1 MSRILSRLKA
11 VVDQPVT
18 CVVVGVVLLLI
29 SVQPCEAQ
37 SATSGPSGESLETR
51 FYANAALRPAGMK
64 SVCWTRG
71 FWADRYALCRD
82 TIVPEMKQALLTP
95 ENAACLSNFRIGAGL
110 EKGKHQGTF
119 WGDGDCYKWIEAIA
133 WLYAIGR
140 DPALD
145 REMDHWIG
153 LIAKTQAPD
162 GYISTQIQLDPAKK
176 RWENLNHHELYN
188 MGHLM
193 TAASVHAQATGKQ
206 TFLGVARKAADYLDG
221 VFSPRPPELAHMDFN
236 PSHIMGLMD
245 LYRATG
251 EERYLKLANVF
262 ITMRGSQPVPS
273 FSKRNLQ
280 AQPGDQTQDRMP
292 LRRETSA
299 VGHAVTGGYLYC
311 GAADLVAETGE
322 KTLDE
327 ALVRIWDDMTQK
339 KMYVTGGNGAIRQGV
354 SIRKDPV
361 HEAFGFAYDLPP
373 RVGYNETCANIA
385 AAMFGWRMLLLEGDP
400 RYADV
405 MERVLYNSM
414 LSAMSLDGKSYC
426 YCNPLE
432 RRRGVP
438 LEHNDTEHRWVTH
451 TCYCCPPSVARTLA
465 RLHTYAYSW
474 SPDGGLWVN
483 LYGGNTLDQPVPGG
497 DRWRLTQTTDY
508 PWDGSVQFE
517 ILEAPAKP
525 AALNLRIPAWGEGAT
540 ISVNGVAG
548 EVGTKPGNY
557 ARLERTWKAGDS
569 VTLTLPMDVQML
581 AADPLVAQAKGQAAV
596 QRGPLVYCLESA
608 DLPDGLSINRVLLP
622 RDAKWTI
629 GKQDALLGGVV
640 VLKTEAM
647 TLPHSEPSTGLYH
660 RLVAGPLTPQ
670 PIQLIPYYA
679 WNNRGSVDMSVWLPL
694 R

>member
-1 MSRILSRLKA
+1 MNGWMCLGSLLMMLSLA
-11 VVDQPVT
+11 
-18 CVVVGVVLLLI
+18 
-29 SVQPCEAQ
+29 SPCAAQ
-37 SATSGPSGESLETR
+37 SATARPSAESRESGFFAT
-51 FYANAALRPAGMK
+51 AMLRPAGMT
-64 SVCWTRG
+64 SVRWTNG

-82 TIVPEMKQALLTP
+82 TVVPEMKKALLAP
-95 ENAACLSNFRIGAGL
+95 ENSACLVNFRIGAGL
-110 EKGKHQGTF
+110 EKGEHQGTH
-119 WGDGDCYKWIEAIA
+119 WSDGDCYKWIEAMA
-133 WLYAIGR
+133 WLYAIDR
-140 DPALD
+140 DPELG
-145 REMDHWIG
+145 REMDNWIA
-153 LIAKTQAPD
+153 LIAKMQAPD

-206 TFLGVARKAADYLDG
+206 SFLGVARKVADYLDG

-245 LYRATG
+245 LYRVTG
-251 EERYLKLANVF
+251 EARYLKLANVF
-262 ITMRGSQPVPS
+262 ITMRGSQPLPPLP
-273 FSKRNLQ
+273 KRNFQ
-280 AQPGDQTQDRMP
+280 AQPGDQTQDRVP
-292 LRRETSA
+292 LRRETAA

-311 GAADLVAETGE
+311 GAADMLAETGE
-322 KTLDE
+322 KALDE
-327 ALVRIWDDMTQK
+327 ALVRIWDDMTQT

-354 SIRKDPV
+354 SIRNDPV

-373 RVGYNETCANIA
+373 RLGYNETCANIA
-385 AAMFGWRMLLLEGDP
+385 AAMFSWRMLLLKGDP

-414 LSAMSLDGKSYC
+414 LSAMSLDGKSFC

-438 LEHNDTEHRWVTH
+438 LGHHDTEHRWVTH

-497 DRWRLTQTTDY
+497 GWWRLTQTTDY
-508 PWDGSVQFE
+508 PWAGTVHLE
-517 ILEAPAKP
+517 IAEAPVKP
-525 AALNLRIPAWGEGAT
+525 VPLNLRIPAWAEGAT
-540 ISVNGVAG
+540 IAVNGLTA
-548 EVGTKPGNY
+548 EITAKPGNY
-557 ARLERTWKAGDS
+557 ARLERTWKAGDT
-569 VTLTLPMDVQML
+569 VTLTLPLDVQML
-581 AADPLVAQAKGQAAV
+581 EADPLVAQARGQAAV

-608 DLPDGLSINRVLLP
+608 DLPEGLSINRVLLP
-622 RDAKWTI
+622 REAKWTLDT
-629 GKQDALLGGVV
+629 QADLLGGVI
-640 VLKTEAM
+640 VLKTEALA
-647 TLPHSEPSTGLYH
+647 LPDREPAAGLYH
-660 RLVAGPLTPQ
+660 RLAAGPLTPQ